1 MQLLSKV
8 SQNTQLMVLVNMQG
22 TIVSSSK
29 WQGKSEAFSSNFKSR
44 KHSNLLLLQRV
55 ICAGHCISKQEYALH
70 LTLRCNSTEV
80 LFLALRLS
88 TS

>member
-44 KHSNLLLLQRV
+44 KHSRPTPSSESNLCR
-55 ICAGHCISKQEYALH
+55 ALH
-70 LTLRCNSTEV
+70 FQARTCFTLDIKMQFNRSAISCT
-80 LFLALRLS
+80 
-88 TS
+88 